1 MAKQLQGVEAEYVFF
16 AAYMSKGSDHEDWDV
31 NGMQCLD
38 PPASDEH
45 RLSAHGILGAMLSSY
60 LAALAKT
67 GAIKKV
73 KRIILTTGVKQ
84 YGLHLGAIKNPM
96 QDSDPESL
104 VLIGP
109 RTSTTICKTSS
120 KPKQRRRAGIGLS
133 HTPMMSWGLPKT
145 TL

>member
-120 KPKQRRRAGIGLS
+120 KPKQRR
-133 HTPMMSWGLPKT
+133 
-145 TL
+145 